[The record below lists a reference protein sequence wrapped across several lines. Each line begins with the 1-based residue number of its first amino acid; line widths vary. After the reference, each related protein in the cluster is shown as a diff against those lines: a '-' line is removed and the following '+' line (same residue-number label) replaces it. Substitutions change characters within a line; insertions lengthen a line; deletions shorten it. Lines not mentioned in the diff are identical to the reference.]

1 MLIPTKSLANGFSMP
16 VFGIGT
22 WHMGGGME
30 HDPLN
35 DDERDIA
42 AIRYAID
49 AGITHIDTAEMYAAG
64 HAEELVAEGMN
75 GADRTQ
81 LFLVSKVSPE
91 HLSYDDVL
99 RSAEASLKRLKTSY
113 LDLYLVHKPN
123 PFIPI
128 AETMR
133 AMDRL
138 KNEGLIRHIG
148 VSNFTVE
155 RMKEAQFASKHPL
168 TANQLH
174 YNVSV
179 REIEHRDVLSYCQ
192 EQDIMVIAW
201 RPIMDIPQLTQAS
214 IIQELC
220 EKYSKT
226 PAQIVI
232 NWLISQKN
240 VVTLTKT
247 SSPEHLDENLGAIGW
262 EMEVEDIERLRKE
275 FPHQQDVSDAVPL
288 I

>member
-1 MLIPTKSLANGFSMP
+1 
-16 VFGIGT
+16 
-22 WHMGGGME
+22 ME
-30 HDPLN
+30 RDITN

-42 AIRYAID
+42 AIRYAVD
-49 AGITHIDTAEMYAAG
+49 KGITHIDTAEMYAAG
-64 HAEELVAEGMN
+64 HAEELVAEAIAGI
-75 GADRTQ
+75 DRSQ

-91 HLSYDDVL
+91 HLSYDNVL
-99 RSAEASLKRLKTSY
+99 WSAEASLKRLKTSY
-113 LDLYLVHKPN
+113 LNVYLVHKPN

-138 KNEGLIRHIG
+138 KNEGLIRSIG

-155 RMKEAQFASKHPL
+155 RMKEAQQSSKNPL
-168 TANQLH
+168 AANQLH

-179 REIEHRDVLSYCQ
+179 REIEKKGVLSYCQ
-192 EQDIMVIAW
+192 EQGIMVIAW
-201 RPIMDIPQLTQAS
+201 RPIMDIPELTKAS

-220 EKYSKT
+220 EKYGKT
-226 PAQIVI
+226 PVQIAI

-240 VVTLTKT
+240 VVTLTKAST
-247 SSPEHLDENLGAIGW
+247 TEHLDENLGAIEW
-262 EMEVEDIERLRKE
+262 EMESEDIEQLRVE
-275 FPHQQDVSDAVPL
+275 FPHQQSVSDAVPL